1 MFEVLHFLHLQDFIT
16 SSESNLPTSQ
26 MLLGFKVL
34 RVVEVVHVDLRTLVA
49 KGCIGNYAIILFWSV
64 HIDERPTDDQTL
76 KN

>member
-26 MLLGFKVL
+26 MLLGFKVFK
-34 RVVEVVHVDLRTLVA
+34 VVEVVHDLRTLVVA
-49 KGCIGNYAIILFWSV
+49 LALAILLWSV